1 MGIFDWFRKERG
13 LADLSL
19 EEVRSEEMRLGIRE
33 KQSIQKIEGL
43 DVRRKEI
50 FGEGAKEKSPWK
62 RRQIARRFQAAG
74 FELKMANADFARVS
88 KELLTLQAVRHAVE
102 RRDRDSE
109 GKLSMMNLLRDT
121 ELVKLLEDDK
131 ITYEVYLQ
139 KLNDTLSVAE
149 GAEVNLEQ
157 EVGKEGSELL
167 DIWSRMDEGSIPDLE
182 QGLKQAEERVTKRI
196 VKEKELE

>member
-1 MGIFDWFRKERG
+1 VGVFDWFKKERG

-50 FGEGAKEKSPWK
+50 FGEGAKEKSSWK

-74 FELKMANADFARVS
+74 FEMRMANADFARVS

-102 RRDRDSE
+102 RRERDSE
-109 GKLSMMNLLRDT
+109 GKLSMMNLLKDT

-149 GAEVNLEQ
+149 GAEVNLER

-167 DIWSRMDEGSIPDLE
+167 DIWAQMDEGEIPDLE

-196 VKEKELE
+196 VKQKELE

>member
-1 MGIFDWFRKERG
+1 MGIFDWFKKERSI
-13 LADLSL
+13 ADLSV

-33 KQSIQKIEGL
+33 KQVVQKIESL

-50 FGEGAKEKSPWK
+50 FGEGAKEKSVWK
-62 RRQIARRFQAAG
+62 RRQFARRFQAAG
-74 FELKMANADFARVS
+74 FELRMANADFARVS

-109 GKLSMMNLLRDT
+109 GKLSMMNLLKNT
-121 ELVKLLEDDK
+121 ELAKLLEDDK
-131 ITYEVYLQ
+131 ITYEVYLS

-149 GAEVNLEQ
+149 GVEVNLER

-167 DIWSRMDEGSIPDLE
+167 DIWSRMDEGEIPDLE
-182 QGLKQAEERVTKRI
+182 QGLKQAEEKVTKRI

>member
-1 MGIFDWFRKERG
+1 MGIFDWFKKERG

-33 KQSIQKIEGL
+33 KQAIQKIEGM
-43 DVRRKEI
+43 DARRKEI
-50 FGEGAKEKSPWK
+50 FGEGAKEKSHWK

-74 FELKMANADFARVS
+74 FELRMANADFARVS
-88 KELLTLQAVRHAVE
+88 KELLTLQAIRHAID
-102 RRDRDSE
+102 RRDRDNE
-109 GKLSMMNLLRDT
+109 GKLSMMNLLKDS

-131 ITYEVYLQ
+131 ITYEIYLQ

-149 GAEVNLEQ
+149 GVEVSLDR
-157 EVGKEGSELL
+157 EVGKEGSELI
-167 DIWSRMDEGSIPDLE
+167 DIWSQMDEGEIPDLE

-196 VKEKELE
+196 VKQKELE

>member
-1 MGIFDWFRKERG
+1 MGVFDWFRKERG

-50 FGEGAKEKSPWK
+50 FGEGAKEKSQWK

-74 FELKMANADFARVS
+74 FEIRMANADFARVS

-102 RRDRDSE
+102 RRDRDNE
-109 GKLSMMNLLRDT
+109 GKLSMMNLLKDT

-149 GAEVNLEQ
+149 GVEVSLEK

-167 DIWSRMDEGSIPDLE
+167 DIWSQMDEGEIPDIE
-182 QGLKQAEERVTKRI
+182 QGLKQAEDRVTKRM
-196 VKEKELE
+196 VKQKELE

>member
-1 MGIFDWFRKERG
+1 MGVFDWFKKERG
-13 LADLSL
+13 LADLSI

-33 KQSIQKIEGL
+33 KQSIQRIEGL
-43 DVRRKEI
+43 DAKRKEI
-50 FGEGAKEKSPWK
+50 FGEGSKTKSQWK

-74 FELKMANADFARVS
+74 FELRMANADFARVS
-88 KELLTLQAVRHAVE
+88 KELLTLQAIRHAVE
-102 RRDRDSE
+102 RRDSDSE
-109 GKLSMMNLLRDT
+109 GKLSMMSLLKDT

-149 GAEVNLEQ
+149 GVEVSLDK
-157 EVGKEGSELL
+157 EVGKEGSELI
-167 DIWSRMDEGSIPDLE
+167 DIWSRMDEGEIPDME

-196 VKEKELE
+196 VKQKELE